1 MSGASRMIRFL
12 TLAFCMLLAACGGT
26 TPTHFYTLSS
36 LMAAPGE
43 AMPAAAAK
51 NLTVG
56 VGPVTL
62 PEYLNRPQ
70 IVTRDGSNRMILA
83 DFDSWIEPMDGLFT
97 RTLAEDL
104 SLLLGTDD
112 VVQLPERR
120 PVQLDYRVAVDVMRF
135 DVDSSGNAVLDAR
148 WQLSRDDDERLLRA
162 ARSTVVEPVK
172 PGDQAAGAQGLSRAL
187 GAMSRQIAA
196 AIAADR
202 AGAGSRRTRTSG
214 APGETNG

>member
-1 MSGASRMIRFL
+1 MSGAGRMIRSL
-12 TLAFCMLLAACGGT
+12 TVASCALLAACAGT

-43 AMPAAAAK
+43 AMPAAAK
-51 NLTVG
+51 NLTLG

-83 DFDSWIEPMDGLFT
+83 DFDSWIEPIDGLFA

-104 SLLLGTDD
+104 SLLLGTDE

-120 PVQLDYRVAVDVMRF
+120 PVQLDYRVAVDVARF

-172 PGDQAAGAQGLSRAL
+172 PGDQAAAAQGLSRAL

-202 AGAGSRRTRTSG
+202 AGAGSRRTR
-214 APGETNG
+214 APETQGQSNG

>member
-1 MSGASRMIRFL
+1 MSGAGRMIRSL
-12 TLAFCMLLAACGGT
+12 TVASCALLAACAGT

-43 AMPAAAAK
+43 AMPAAAK
-51 NLTVG
+51 NLTLG

-83 DFDSWIEPMDGLFT
+83 DFDSWIEPIDGLFA

-104 SLLLGTDD
+104 SLLLGTDE

-135 DVDSSGNAVLDAR
+135 DVDSNGNAVLDAR

-172 PGDQAAGAQGLSRAL
+172 PGDQAAAAQGLSRAL

-202 AGAGSRRTRTSG
+202 AGAGSRRTRASG
-214 APGETNG
+214 APGQSNG

>member
-1 MSGASRMIRFL
+1 MSGAGRMIRSL
-12 TLAFCMLLAACGGT
+12 TVASCALLAACAGT

-43 AMPAAAAK
+43 AMPAAAK
-51 NLTVG
+51 NLTLG

-83 DFDSWIEPMDGLFT
+83 DFDSWIEPIDGLFA

-104 SLLLGTDD
+104 SLLLGTDE

-135 DVDSSGNAVLDAR
+135 DVDSNGNAVLDAR

-172 PGDQAAGAQGLSRAL
+172 PGDQAAAAQGLSRAL

-202 AGAGSRRTRTSG
+202 AGAGSGRTGASG
-214 APGETNG
+214 TPGQSNG

>member
-1 MSGASRMIRFL
+1 MSGAGPMIRSL
-12 TLAFCMLLAACGGT
+12 TVAACALLAACGGT

-43 AMPAAAAK
+43 AMPAAAK
-51 NLTVG
+51 NLTLG

-62 PEYLNRPQ
+62 PQYLNRPQ

-83 DFDSWIEPMDGLFT
+83 DFDSWIEPIDGLFA

-104 SLLLGTDD
+104 SLLLGTDE

-120 PVQLDYRVAVDVMRF
+120 PVRLDYRVAVDVTRF

-172 PGDQAAGAQGLSRAL
+172 PGDQAAAAQGLSRAL

-202 AGAGSRRTRTSG
+202 AGAGSRRTGASG
-214 APGETNG
+214 APGQSNG

>member
-1 MSGASRMIRFL
+1 MSGAGPMIRSL
-12 TLAFCMLLAACGGT
+12 TVAACALLAACAGT

-43 AMPAAAAK
+43 AMPAAAK
-51 NLTVG
+51 NLTLG

-83 DFDSWIEPMDGLFT
+83 DFDSWIEPIDGLFA

-104 SLLLGTDD
+104 SLLLGTDE

-135 DVDSSGNAVLDAR
+135 DVDSNGNAVLDAR

-172 PGDQAAGAQGLSRAL
+172 PGDQAAAAQGLSRAL

-202 AGAGSRRTRTSG
+202 AGAGSRRTRASG
-214 APGETNG
+214 APGQSNG

>member
-1 MSGASRMIRFL
+1 MSGAGPMIRSL
-12 TLAFCMLLAACGGT
+12 TVASCALLAACAGT

-43 AMPAAAAK
+43 AMPAAAK
-51 NLTVG
+51 NLTLG

-83 DFDSWIEPMDGLFT
+83 DFDSWIEPIDGLFA

-104 SLLLGTDD
+104 SLLLGTDE

-135 DVDSSGNAVLDAR
+135 DVDSNGNAVLDAR

-172 PGDQAAGAQGLSRAL
+172 PGDQVAAAQGLSRAL

-202 AGAGSRRTRTSG
+202 AGAGSRRTR
-214 APGETNG
+214 APETQGQSNG

>member
-1 MSGASRMIRFL
+1 MSGAGRMIRSL
-12 TLAFCMLLAACGGT
+12 TVASCALLAACAGT

-43 AMPAAAAK
+43 AMPAAAK
-51 NLTVG
+51 NLTLG

-83 DFDSWIEPMDGLFT
+83 DFDSWIEPIDGLFA

-104 SLLLGTDD
+104 SLLLGTDE

-135 DVDSSGNAVLDAR
+135 DVDSNGNAVLDAR

-172 PGDQAAGAQGLSRAL
+172 PGDQAAAAQGLSRAL

-202 AGAGSRRTRTSG
+202 AGAGSRRTR
-214 APGETNG
+214 APETQGQSNG

>member
-1 MSGASRMIRFL
+1 MSGAGPMIRSL
-12 TLAFCMLLAACGGT
+12 TVAACALLAACAGT

-43 AMPAAAAK
+43 AMPAAAK
-51 NLTVG
+51 NLTLG

-83 DFDSWIEPMDGLFT
+83 DFDSWIEPIDGLFA

-104 SLLLGTDD
+104 SLLLGTDE

-172 PGDQAAGAQGLSRAL
+172 PGDQAAAAQGLSRAL

-202 AGAGSRRTRTSG
+202 AGAGSRRTGASG
-214 APGETNG
+214 APGQSNG